1 MRCFPLG
8 DMNKPKDPQG
18 AEGWVPEV
26 HMSCRDWH
34 YYPDSV
40 GPSREAPGQIPKS
53 WTDFLLIHGPGTWI
67 LAYLAVSFSGKDDLA
82 GIGINPLWDPGAD
95 SWCREGEFLML
106 PGEECHWACHWASA
120 ESNQQML
127 SGTWE
132 PCYWQ
137 CSDHGECWWDGTRR
151 QLLLQSIASYSGK
164 GGTSGDGATSAVA
177 SLFML
182 LENSLFLVPQA
193 YETAVPSSAPGRKQ
207 MLKTHME

>member
-53 WTDFLLIHGPGTWI
+53 WTDFVLIHGPGTWI

-106 PGEECHWACHWASA
+106 PGEECHWASA

-164 GGTSGDGATSAVA
+164 GGDLWRWSHFSCCFLIYAAGGQPFPCAP
-177 SLFML
+177 SLWNCCAFL
-182 LENSLFLVPQA
+182 SSWEKANAQNSHGIKHL
-193 YETAVPSSAPGRKQ
+193 
-207 MLKTHME
+207 